1 VAPPEMICH
10 ISLYGR
16 IFAAGYDRAIRRSEQ
31 AGLAEMRAKLLLGAR
46 GRTLELGAGTGLNL
60 RHYPRDRVALT
71 LTLTEP
77 EAPMTERLERRVAA
91 SRPNANVVQAPAD
104 RLPFED
110 SSFDTVIS
118 TLVLCTVRDQARA
131 LAEVRRVL
139 APDGALLF
147 LEHVRSDDPRVARWQ
162 DRIHPFWL
170 RIGHG
175 CHCNRDTPACTP
187 QASRSRMCGTRM
199 CPRPRRSCD
208 P

>member
-1 VAPPEMICH
+1 
-10 ISLYGR
+10 
-16 IFAAGYDRAIRRSEQ
+16 
-31 AGLAEMRAKLLLGAR
+31 MRARLLLGAR

-60 RHYPRDRVALT
+60 RHYPRDQVA

-77 EAPMTERLERRVAA
+77 EPSMTERLERRVAA
-91 SRPNANVVQAPAD
+91 SRPDANVVRAPAD

-110 SSFDTVIS
+110 ASFDSVVA
-118 TLVLCTVRDQARA
+118 TLVLCTVGDQARA

-147 LEHVRSDDPRVARWQ
+147 LEHVRSEDPRVARWQ

-175 CHCNRDTPACTP
+175 CHCNRDTLAGLHAAGFRVEDV
-187 QASRSRMCGTRM
+187 QHTRM
-199 CPRPRRSCD
+199 PKAPAIARPLVVGHAQ
-208 P
+208 PG

>member
-1 VAPPEMICH
+1 M
-10 ISLYGR
+10 G
-16 IFAAGYDRAIRRSEQ
+16 RSEQ
-31 AGLAEMRAKLLLGAR
+31 AGLAEMRAWLLLGAR

-60 RHYPRDRVALT
+60 RHYPRDQVV

-77 EAPMTERLERRVAA
+77 EASMTGRLERRVAA
-91 SRPNANVVQAPAD
+91 LRPDASVVQAPAD

-110 SSFDTVIS
+110 SSFDSVIS

-175 CHCNRDTPACTP
+175 CHCNRDTLAGLHAAGFTVKDV
-187 QASRSRMCGTRM
+187 RHTRM
-199 CPRPRRSCD
+199 PKAAAIVRPLIVGHAQPD
-208 P
+208 